1 MAVHFAN
8 WRCLAVASS
17 RAWLSVPPHNQC
29 MQHCRKTP
37 LVQQWPPL
45 PLPWDYNRCYHQWSS
60 KVWLHIARVNL
71 LKWGFGCAGICSRVL
86 CICLHWGS
94 NGSGSNKEQ
103 SSARDDYSNSC
114 SCIPFLLHTSAVFAS
129 FFCFMCTW
137 PTPSKLFLERI
148 RCLPVPN
155 KLCGAIFACSPS
167 VGEEPLRYTSV
178 RIVLLLRVR

>member
-17 RAWLSVPPHNQC
+17 RAWSSVPPHNQC

-71 LKWGFGCAGICSRVL
+71 LKWGFGCAGICSRIL

-94 NGSGSNKEQ
+94 NRSGATKSRALQGMIIAIHAPAFHFCCTLVPYLPPFFALCAHGQLLPSCFLKGYAACQCQTNCAGL
-103 SSARDDYSNSC
+103 SSPAAH
-114 SCIPFLLHTSAVFAS
+114 L
-129 FFCFMCTW
+129 
-137 PTPSKLFLERI
+137 
-148 RCLPVPN
+148 
-155 KLCGAIFACSPS
+155 
-167 VGEEPLRYTSV
+167 
-178 RIVLLLRVR
+178 